1 MAPRPAARAVAAAAI
16 PKPAVDPVSATRSVS
31 TTGPVTGGLVTGGLV
46 TGGEVRGGGVVVFLG
61 TVHKMTWEMF
71 FPATAVTVLPCA
83 AFGAHHTWLGY
94 CPYSRALS
102 LPALLVTRAYSVPVG
117 GAGITHDLISEVGVT
132 FLQLAP
138 SMSLSAR

>member
-1 MAPRPAARAVAAAAI
+1 MAAAAI
-16 PKPAVDPVSATRSVS
+16 PKPAADPVSATRSVS
-31 TTGPVTGGLVTGGLV
+31 TTGPVTGGLVTGGLVTGGLV

-94 CPYSRALS
+94 CPSS
-102 LPALLVTRAYSVPVG
+102 
-117 GAGITHDLISEVGVT
+117 
-132 FLQLAP
+132 
-138 SMSLSAR
+138 SAF